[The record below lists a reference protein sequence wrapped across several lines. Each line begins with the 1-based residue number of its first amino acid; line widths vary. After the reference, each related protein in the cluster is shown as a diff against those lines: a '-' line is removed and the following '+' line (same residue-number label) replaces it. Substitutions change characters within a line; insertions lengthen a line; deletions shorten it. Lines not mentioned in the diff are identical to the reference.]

1 MVIYKRLVLAVTRW
15 DNVTNNGDDP
25 ENPEVWLKSKSPAL
39 YNFVKHNYPDAL
51 IIGLSAQG
59 CNYSEKNWN
68 KDDMLEKTENGV
80 RAFVNDKNG
89 IYYDLSKPL
98 NFLMQ

>member
-1 MVIYKRLVLAVTRW
+1 MLSL
-15 DNVTNNGDDP
+15 
-25 ENPEVWLKSKSPAL
+25 L
-39 YNFVKHNYPDAL
+39 
-51 IIGLSAQG
+51 GLSAQG
-59 CNYSEKNWN
+59 CNYSKKNWN